1 MKFLAV
7 KRLSGLQPIDEAGE
21 TAMRKMGL
29 GEVLTVE
36 VKRPRNVRFHAKFF
50 AMLQLILAN
59 QDHYKSLEDLL
70 DVCKLRTGH
79 CRTIQTKQGEVR
91 IPESISF
98 ATMDDTEFADFLR
111 PHLPLGRD
119 RSGFPGLERQHLD
132 EESSG
137 PAAGVRQAGRLG
149 DKKG

>member
-7 KRLSGLQPIDEAGE
+7 KRLSGLQPVDEAGE

-91 IPESISF
+91 IPRSISF
-98 ATMDDTEFADFLR
+98 AAMDDTEFAQFY
-111 PHLPLGRD
+111 D
-119 RSGFPGLERQHLD
+119 RACGWVVTEVIPGLERRHLD
-132 EESSG
+132 QEV
-137 PAAGVRQAGRLG
+137 AAQLWEFGRPEG
-149 DKKG
+149 

>member
-7 KRLSGLQPIDEAGE
+7 KRLSGLQPVDEAGE

-36 VKRPRNVRFHAKFF
+36 VKLARNVRFHAKFF

-98 ATMDDTEFADFLR
+98 AAMDDTEFADFY
-111 PHLPLGRD
+111 D
-119 RSGFPGLERQHLD
+119 RACYWIVTEVVPGLERQHLD
-132 EESSG
+132 EEV
-137 PAAGVRQAGRLG
+137 AARLLEFGRPEG
-149 DKKG
+149 